1 MPFTEEKQPDTVPLP
16 EPATQLTPQPD
27 EPTDDELHQYL
38 PGFGCI
44 GE

>member
-1 MPFTEEKQPDTVPLP
+1 MPVTDEKQPETVPLP
-16 EPATQLTPQPD
+16 EPAQQPAPRPD
-27 EPTDDELHQYL
+27 EPADDELHQYL